1 MADTSTRRGM
11 TMAALVGQWRAT
23 YAPGNSLILAGPTS
37 IVLLKEP
44 AAEHERLVNA
54 LWDQVIRSATMS
66 ELAARLA
73 VFSVDKLPGFA
84 AMFWT
89 PDGMRSLIRG
99 GVTVTD
105 PASGRVI
112 ASGSDIQTWSES
124 GLGNLTR
131 VSVLSGEETGAGPIL
146 PLVVGVAYASW
157 VSLDAS
163 ADAQVTSPQVSDEEI
178 EHMQSVTLAAMPM
191 SPAAISSEDPWGSDD
206 GSPDTEPMQ
215 AIDDGGGQ
223 GGDGVDRQASSVR
236 QSVGP
241 RSVLSAED
249 DMLEAD
255 TRLMEEL
262 VDRKPFDPSDA
273 QLFEPQHPAAAPAA
287 MSPPVSPDGDAHTA
301 FPSSA
306 PVPSAPAPDGSST
319 ESLILAADCPD
330 GHSNPPAAT
339 NCRVCGAAIPPQGP
353 RLVRR
358 PVLCVIRASDGTT
371 ADVDRAVLVG
381 RAPDPDRSNFKAP
394 RLMSLQ
400 SPGHDISRTHVELAP
415 EGWQVVAT
423 DLNSTNGTVLIRPG
437 GYERQQLAPGEHV
450 PVQPGSVLELGDGV
464 SITVALPA

>member
-1 MADTSTRRGM
+1 M
-11 TMAALVGQWRAT
+11 TMAAMVGQWRAT
-23 YAPGNSLILAGPTS
+23 YARGKSLILAGPTS
-37 IVLLKEP
+37 LVLLKEP
-44 AAEHERLVNA
+44 TAEHERLINA
-54 LWDQVIRSATMS
+54 LWDQVLRSATMS

-99 GVTVTD
+99 DVIITD
-105 PASGRVI
+105 PSSGSVI
-112 ASGSDIQTWSES
+112 ANGSDIQTWSES

-131 VSVLSGEETGAGPIL
+131 VSVLTGEDSGTGPVL

-163 ADAQVTSPQVSDEEI
+163 TEAQVTSPQASEEEI
-178 EHMQSVTLAAMPM
+178 EHVQPVTLAAMPM
-191 SPAAISSEDPWGSDD
+191 SPAASPSISSEDPWGSDD
-206 GSPDTEPMQ
+206 GSPDTEPMP
-215 AIDDGGGQ
+215 AIDDGGEQ
-223 GGDGVDRQASSVR
+223 RVEETRQASWSE
-236 QSVGP
+236 QSVEP
-241 RSVLSAED
+241 RSVESAED
-249 DMLEAD
+249 DMLQAD
-255 TRLMEEL
+255 TQLMDAL
-262 VDRKPFDPSDA
+262 VERRSFDPSDG
-273 QLFEPQHPAAAPAA
+273 QLFAPQHPAAAQAA
-287 MSPPVSPDGDAHTA
+287 ISAPVSPDVDTA
-301 FPSSA
+301 ATLPSSA
-306 PVPSAPAPDGSST
+306 PVPSTPAPNGSST
-319 ESLILAADCPD
+319 ESLILAADCTH

-339 NCRVCGAAIPPQGP
+339 NCRICGAPIPPQGP

-358 PVLCVIRASDGTT
+358 PVLCVLRASDGTT

-381 RAPDPDRSNFKAP
+381 RAPDPDRSKVKAP

-400 SPGHDISRTHVELAP
+400 SPGHDISRTHVEVAP

-423 DLNSTNGTVLIRPG
+423 DLKSTNGTVLIRPG

-464 SITVALPA
+464 SITVALPT